1 MEILIKVTPQAYDRL
16 RKHTSPD
23 SPALEAIDKATRI
36 DHSIEGVLF
45 AGYAIA
51 CNEVQA
57 RIIFDVAKEYCPE
70 IIPDIEEAI
79 TLARSR

>member
-1 MEILIKVTPQAYDRL
+1 MEILIKIPPQAYDRL
-16 RKHTSPD
+16 RRHISTD
-23 SPALEAIDKATRI
+23 SPAFEAVDKASRI

-57 RIIFDVAKEYCPE
+57 RILLDIAKQHCSE
-70 IIPDIEEAI
+70 IIPDIEKAI

>member
-1 MEILIKVTPQAYDRL
+1 MEILIKIPPQAYGRL
-16 RKHTSPD
+16 RRHISPD
-23 SPALEAIDKATRI
+23 SPAFEAIDKASRI

-45 AGYAIA
+45 AGYTIA

-57 RIIFDVAKEYCPE
+57 RIIFDIAKQYCPE

-79 TLARSR
+79 MLARSG

>member
-1 MEILIKVTPQAYDRL
+1 MEILIKIPPQAYDRL
-16 RKHTSPD
+16 RSHISTE
-23 SPALEAIDKATRI
+23 SPAREAIDKANRI

-45 AGYAIA
+45 AGYTIA

-57 RIIFDVAKEYCPE
+57 RIILDIAKQHCPE

-79 TLARSR
+79 TLAQSD